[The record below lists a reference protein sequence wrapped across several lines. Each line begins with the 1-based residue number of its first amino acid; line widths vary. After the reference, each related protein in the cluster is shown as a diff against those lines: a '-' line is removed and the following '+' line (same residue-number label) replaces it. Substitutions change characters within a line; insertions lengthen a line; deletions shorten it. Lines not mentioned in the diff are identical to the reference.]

1 MKNIFTLLKISV
13 LALIAMSVF
22 SCKKDEV
29 KTVPTVSVEFVSSG
43 MTSATLSITSENAN
57 ELAYMMLNDAAEVPS
72 ARGILTAGTK
82 IQVPGGDVTVSD
94 LVAGETY
101 HIAAAAVSENGEYSE
116 VATLE
121 FGTSGQNCSF
131 DIDVISATDKSI
143 SYSVVPSMDNV
154 DYYVAALEFSVYG
167 DSDDEAIY
175 EAVAESAAQAASAAG
190 ISLQEYL
197 SQNLHRGEYSGV
209 VSELVPETE
218 YLLTVFGMSSEDA
231 SPTTPLS
238 RIETSTVPETPEL
251 TFDLEYSDVT
261 TTTVHLKVTPSN
273 KTAQFIF
280 LCLPSANFPDLTED
294 DADEIAQR
302 YVDGVKSYLDA
313 GIGLYTGDQDVPN
326 FSIMQNTEYYF
337 FAFGYTPGVGISS
350 KCELVSFMSERGVVP
365 EDFEAEI
372 IIDATTAKRISARVV
387 PAAGFESIFYGC
399 VAIPTDEYT
408 EELAK
413 ESVEQAI
420 VDYYNQQVEFNPTY
434 SMLDAV
440 TAVCDRG
447 EGWFEPSGLTP
458 ETEYTVAAVSVSNEG
473 IAAKVLTATATTG
486 SEDVSAA
493 TFTSTF
499 VKVYDGNE
507 ALEAG
512 LFADSPHLVKDKG
525 IAVFHFE
532 RSSEAVE
539 CYYFMANGD
548 YSNPDEEYKT
558 DDDLLSWIT
567 TNPYFYQA
575 DENTHYAFVSVDF
588 YDAYTYLGWYY
599 TMLTVAKDSQGMWG
613 PVGRTMILP
622 EYAKRGDIQELVDLI
637 NEIEAGTESL
647 SIKASK

>member
-1 MKNIFTLLKISV
+1 MKNVFTLLKISV

-350 KCELVSFMSERGVVP
+350 KCELVSFMSEKGVVP

-458 ETEYTVAAVSVSNEG
+458 ET
-473 IAAKVLTATATTG
+473 
-486 SEDVSAA
+486 D
-493 TFTSTF
+493 
-499 VKVYDGNE
+499 
-507 ALEAG
+507 G

>member
-350 KCELVSFMSERGVVP
+350 KCELVSFMSEKGVVP
-365 EDFEAEI
+365 ED
-372 IIDATTAKRISARVV
+372 
-387 PAAGFESIFYGC
+387 
-399 VAIPTDEYT
+399 
-408 EELAK
+408 AK

-473 IAAKVLTATATTG
+473 VAAKVLTATATTG

-539 CYYFMANGD
+539 CYYYMANGD

-567 TNPYFYQA
+567 INPYFYPA

>member
-1 MKNIFTLLKISV
+1 MKNLFTLLKISV

-251 TFDLEYSDVT
+251 TFGLEYSDVT

-302 YVDGVKSYLDA
+302 YVDGVKSYLDE

-387 PAAGFESIFYGC
+387 PAAGFESIFY
-399 VAIPTDEYT
+399 
-408 EELAK
+408 
-413 ESVEQAI
+413 
-420 VDYYNQQVEFNPTY
+420 
-434 SMLDAV
+434 
-440 TAVCDRG
+440 DRG

-473 IAAKVLTATATTG
+473 IAAKVLTTTATTG

-512 LFADSPHLVKDKG
+512 LFADSPHLMKDKG

-539 CYYFMANGD
+539 CYYYMANGD